1 MYSAVILI
9 HQRSAQKKALQQF
22 FMQFLLWRPLFAYSQ
37 RILGTEISNDYKYIY
52 PPWLTTLLRIVSL
65 PEVKHPG
72 NHRTGNIR
80 ITIKLRHTV
89 IVNQAALGL
98 ATWCLSAFFLF
109 LLGKSRQSFL
119 STFQVALRF
128 ASAMAQD

>member
-37 RILGTEISNDYKYIY
+37 RILGTEISNDYNYIY
-52 PPWLTTLLRIVSL
+52 PPWLTMLQIVSL

-72 NHRTGNIR
+72 NHRNR
-80 ITIKLRHTV
+80 EHSDFTIKLRHTV
-89 IVNQAALGL
+89 IVNQAALRSVK
-98 ATWCLSAFFLF
+98 WCLSAFLLF
-109 LLGKSRQSFL
+109 LLGKVDRDFCRL
-119 STFQVALRF
+119 FKLRYD
-128 ASAMAQD
+128 SLQL